1 MVFQNKVPWEIAEG
15 VGLCLSIL
23 FIYKWIHLVLQ
34 PKWQKIQLAQ
44 YKLME
49 RLNSYIWI
57 KGNIRVN
64 VIITTLQRNEWV
76 MKKKQHKKT
85 QHEHMTTRPLKRCC
99 SWLRLHW
106 IFMLYVCVVVSQWW
120 CTVMYQLLGRWSSRS
135 NADQRLSPNR
145 TDNAQ
150 TSWPLSWKLHFSSI
164 NEDLLLYWLMVH
176 FSSAGL
182 KSMSAT
188 RSLKTEGWGVMPVIP
203 TLLNTPELTHK

>member
-76 MKKKQHKKT
+76 MKKNNIKKPNMNT
-85 QHEHMTTRPLKRCC
+85 WQPGN
-99 SWLRLHW
+99 WN
-106 IFMLYVCVVVSQWW
+106 VVVRG
-120 CTVMYQLLGRWSSRS
+120 CACIEYLCCRYVLLCHSGDVQSCISCW
-135 NADQRLSPNR
+135 ADEAQGQM
-145 TDNAQ
+145 Q
-150 TSWPLSWKLHFSSI
+150 TS
-164 NEDLLLYWLMVH
+164 
-176 FSSAGL
+176 A
-182 KSMSAT
+182 
-188 RSLKTEGWGVMPVIP
+188 SLP
-203 TLLNTPELTHK
+203 TALTTPRLRGHWVGNCISQV